1 MPIELDKIDIL
12 YEDNPILLLT
22 KKREYHMEKEAYYA
36 RERRKIEKKLIEYH
50 VYGKKG
56 PLKTGKKVLT

>member
-36 RERRKIEKKLIEYH
+36 AKRRDIEKKLIEYH
-50 VYGKKG
+50 VYGERP
-56 PLKTGKKVLT
+56 PLKTEQKVLT